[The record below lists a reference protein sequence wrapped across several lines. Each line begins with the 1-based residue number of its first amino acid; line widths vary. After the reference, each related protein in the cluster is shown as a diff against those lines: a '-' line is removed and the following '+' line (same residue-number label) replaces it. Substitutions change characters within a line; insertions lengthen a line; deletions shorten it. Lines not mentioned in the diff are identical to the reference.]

1 MFSLASKHNDPN
13 ASLAWSERIG
23 YGTGGFAFNMING
36 IIGSFLTIYFTSTV
50 GLNAGIIA
58 TIFAISKVFDGISD
72 TEQRKQE
79 LIPLVL
85 EMPVFLQHRRSVSDL
100 EQLYLAGFSTEQ
112 AMTDLWMHR
121 VSHSRKVFP
130 QQLTSCTTG
139 CHLSW

>member
-72 TEQRKQE
+72 VIVGRMVDRTKSKLGKGRSW
-79 LIPLVL
+79 LLRMWNHHHAV
-85 EMPVFLQHRRSVSDL
+85 VF
-100 EQLYLAGFSTEQ
+100 
-112 AMTDLWMHR
+112 
-121 VSHSRKVFP
+121 
-130 QQLTSCTTG
+130 CTTEFSG
-139 CHLSW
+139 NGTVCIYFPDV

>member
-72 TEQRKQE
+72 VIVGRMVDRTKFKTRKRPF
-79 LIPLVL
+79 LAVTNVYSIWNHHHAV
-85 EMPVFLQHRRSVSDL
+85 VF
-100 EQLYLAGFSTEQ
+100 
-112 AMTDLWMHR
+112 
-121 VSHSRKVFP
+121 
-130 QQLTSCTTG
+130 CTTEFSG
-139 CHLSW
+139 NGTVCIYFPDV